1 MRSRGSQNRLS
12 GDSFGSRVSALMLA
26 MIATMATVYVA
37 GRLWQDAE
45 SRAYFIEE
53 LEKRTGQGQSA
64 VSVDDTLKVTACR
77 EQQKKLS
84 VLEMEL
90 AAARQEGFVPKRL
103 PGNHGKHPTKKELL
117 VVGVM
122 TTFGRKKNQ
131 EAIRKAWMPTETL
144 SELIDTLFVGTPMR
158 KLVDKKGIIVRFVI
172 GRSANRGDSLDKE
185 IETESSLTNDFIIL
199 DNQVE
204 APEEKANKI
213 KSFFIYAVSN
223 WDAEFY
229 AKVNDDV
236 YVNLDALGGVLTS
249 HLDKPRVY
257 IGCMK
262 SGQVFSEPTH
272 KWHEPDWWKFGDGK
286 SYFRHASGEVYV
298 ISKALVQFISINRFI
313 LRTYAH
319 DDVSIGSWFIGL
331 DVEHLDETKF
341 CCSSRWSPGA
351 ICAAVIFRYDNFNQ
365 QLILPLECRELL
377 VRSYASLTIDTYM
390 LLRMFKDK
398 SHTETTPFLELKM
411 KTTSGGGGGVGAA
424 ESDNRT
430 ATVGIEFTKDKNGI
444 SLLILRNHRG
454 ASATVS
460 LHGGQVLSWKT
471 ELGEELLFISNKSS
485 QSSAWRN
492 SNLFSTVWESGYS
505 RATWICEE
513 QNLDYRAKSST
524 ASGGFQWKISPK
536 GLFGNRWQSNLTSRI
551 RNVNGKNFSF
561 SMPSIRD
568 NLLLTLDSEVRVEAL
583 ETLDYLDNLYQRERF
598 TEQGDSLTF
607 ESEVDRVYFDS
618 SNIVIV
624 LDHEK
629 KRTFVIRK
637 EGLPDVVVWNPW
649 ERKSKSILDLG
660 DEEYKQMLC
669 VDGAVEKPNH
679 LVAR

>member
-131 EAIRKAWMPTETL
+131 EAIRKA
-144 SELIDTLFVGTPMR
+144 
-158 KLVDKKGIIVRFVI
+158 
-172 GRSANRGDSLDKE
+172 ANRGDSLDKE